1 MSRKNTSEAIKDKIE
16 NSSDGYIY
24 FDEFMETALYSAFGY
39 FNSGEIKS
47 TKRGDFL
54 TSPEVSSYFGKIIHE
69 WIVSVSTNETIDLL
83 ELGPGSGS
91 LANSINAEKEN
102 KDINFSFLE
111 KSESAI
117 SSLSKAFPQS
127 DIKKSIDELSLS
139 HSENL
144 IVIGNEILDNIP
156 CSIGVFMDSMWKEKA
171 IAMNDRQLSYCF
183 VEPRDNVMSWL
194 NLHYKEEKPDYE
206 VEVQIHAELFL
217 SNIIKKLNPSNIV
230 IFDYGYLQD
239 ERASKPYKS
248 LLRTYKDHHLGPDPL
263 LYPGET
269 DITYD
274 INFSALLSVLEGIG
288 GYDVEISSQ
297 YEFLYKHGLNK
308 YINELIEKRSS
319 QEGVDLVKTNSDLLG
334 LATISDEN
342 GLGGFYAIES
352 TRK

>member
-1 MSRKNTSEAIKDKIE
+1 LSRKNTLEAIKDKIE

-24 FDEFMETALYSAFGY
+24 FDEFMEIALYSAFGY

-144 IVIGNEILDNIP
+144 IVI
-156 CSIGVFMDSMWKEKA
+156 
-171 IAMNDRQLSYCF
+171 
-183 VEPRDNVMSWL
+183 VMR
-194 NLHYKEEKPDYE
+194 Y
-206 VEVQIHAELFL
+206 
-217 SNIIKKLNPSNIV
+217 
-230 IFDYGYLQD
+230 
-239 ERASKPYKS
+239 
-248 LLRTYKDHHLGPDPL
+248 
-263 LYPGET
+263 
-269 DITYD
+269 
-274 INFSALLSVLEGIG
+274 
-288 GYDVEISSQ
+288 
-297 YEFLYKHGLNK
+297 
-308 YINELIEKRSS
+308 
-319 QEGVDLVKTNSDLLG
+319 
-334 LATISDEN
+334 
-342 GLGGFYAIES
+342 
-352 TRK
+352 